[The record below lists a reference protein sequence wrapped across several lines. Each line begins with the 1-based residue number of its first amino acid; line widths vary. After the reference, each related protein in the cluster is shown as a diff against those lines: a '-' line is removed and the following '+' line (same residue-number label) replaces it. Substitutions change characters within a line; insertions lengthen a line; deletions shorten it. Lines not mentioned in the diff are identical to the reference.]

1 MFRLT
6 MNENDPIAPDVA
18 RLVQLFSAQPELKFA
33 DLDGRILHEAAAKV
47 KERHQ
52 ALLEAEAALAAAHAA
67 LDEESEALL
76 RHAHR
81 AHAYLRVYAESDPAL
96 LERVDAISLPR
107 GRRAPRLDASPA
119 TDGQPTPPR
128 KPRSRRVAST
138 DAGLF
143 PPAEA
148 SSAP

>member
-1 MFRLT
+1 MFSST

-18 RLVQLFSAQPELKFA
+18 RLIQLFSAQPELKFA
-33 DLDGRILHEAAAKV
+33 DLDGRTLHEAVARV

-52 ALLEAEAALAAAHAA
+52 ALLDAEAAVAAARAT
-67 LDEESEALL
+67 LDDESEALL

-81 AHAYLRVYAESDPAL
+81 AHAYLRVYAEADAAL
-96 LERVDAISLPR
+96 LERVEALSLPR
-107 GRRAPRLDASPA
+107 GRRPA
-119 TDGQPTPPR
+119 RTDLAAAEGLPTPPR
-128 KPRSRRVAST
+128 KPRARRQLSA

-148 SSAP
+148 AEAS